1 MGNAQGNPIR
11 NIDKRTA
18 RREYKDTF
26 QRAILKYQLDNGIDP
41 SVPRKDLEKRILNF
55 GDGESGSSSNVRV
68 VVRKRPIFEHEI
80 DGHEFD
86 VATCLDARNVT
97 IHDTRMHA
105 DMRRMLLT
113 NNSFRL
119 VLFGRNLTQEPNF
132 LRSKSPQRLLMRC
145 KRIL

>member
-1 MGNAQGNPIR
+1 M
-11 NIDKRTA
+11 
-18 RREYKDTF
+18 
-26 QRAILKYQLDNGIDP
+26 
-41 SVPRKDLEKRILNF
+41 LNF
-55 GDGESGSSSNVRV
+55 GNGENGCSSNVRV

-113 NNSFRL
+113 NHSFEFDGVFNEWATR
-119 VLFGRNLTQEPNF
+119 
-132 LRSKSPQRLLMRC
+132 
-145 KRIL
+145 